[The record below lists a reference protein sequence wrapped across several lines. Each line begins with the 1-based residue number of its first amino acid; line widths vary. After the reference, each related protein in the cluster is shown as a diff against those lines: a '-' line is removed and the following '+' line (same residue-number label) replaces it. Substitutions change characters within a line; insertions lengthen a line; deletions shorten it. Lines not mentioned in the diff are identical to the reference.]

1 MERDTLVW
9 TKPEQAL
16 NLDIVKS
23 DQRLVLIYFFQ
34 WEIHLALDVILSI
47 WLESQ
52 AFLADYNNF
61 IQKGMGNIRRR
72 RDFL

>member
-1 MERDTLVW
+1 MERDMLVW

>member
-1 MERDTLVW
+1 MERNMLVW

-16 NLDIVKS
+16 NLDVVKS